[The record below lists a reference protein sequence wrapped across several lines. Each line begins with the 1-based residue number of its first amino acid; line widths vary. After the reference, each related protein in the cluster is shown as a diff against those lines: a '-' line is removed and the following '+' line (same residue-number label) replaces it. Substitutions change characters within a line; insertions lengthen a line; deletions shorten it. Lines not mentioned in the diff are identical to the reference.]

1 MEFVTL
7 PMHVWLDTDFFS
19 ADWTIVLNSQK
30 AFRVNRKVLARYSRY
45 FYKLFASAIRAAQPA
60 MTAVTYSDPL
70 EFRNLMAYLHYIDE
84 HRDSERVP
92 TETDAADD
100 RMNEQFLG
108 NLMQDADLLKRR
120 LSLAKHF
127 EIPFLIDAIV
137 STAIKKLSPYNCW
150 MVMTTAVDPECTCKL
165 LYDFA
170 KDFILEHFVAATEQP
185 QFVKLCSGEQLC
197 ELIDSKYLNVPA
209 EIVIFDVICR
219 WIETE
224 QLDRSKYF
232 CDLVRRMRHFM
243 ITDAQLQEMSAHHL
257 AKAAEWESILS
268 TYFGKDRTADSRERQ
283 RSRLPRQAA
292 FLCCGSVPYN
302 FVSREQIV
310 QVFNPILSEMVVHS
324 NFSPATNFRTI
335 EAVCLHLDN
344 LVYVIGGVTCKD
356 EDCFK
361 TSREVHIFDLRLR
374 IWRPGTPLSNSR
386 TQACGCVCDGLIYVM
401 GGTKEFSKFFKFRCS
416 SLGIVEQY
424 NPATGLWRPR
434 QNMLVTRVGASAAS
448 LNGMVYVCMGAWHSS
463 MERYDCQNDQWT
475 LLTATLP
482 VELVGFA
489 LVAFDNCLYAIGG
502 GKHRKSIGTK
512 EVYCYNAEEQSWSKT
527 APLLGKR
534 MYHSATVL
542 NDYIYVFGG
551 KAETF
556 GGLSQKEA
564 QLSVQRWNPSQESWT
579 LCKPAS
585 CTSPGT
591 FVSDLCF
598 LGCCTISGCD
608 YIEPLLNH

>member
-7 PMHVWLDTDFFS
+7 PMHVWLDTEFFS

-30 AFRVNRKVLARYSRY
+30 AFRVNSKVLARYSRY

-70 EFRNLMAYLHYIDE
+70 DFSNLMAYLHYIDE

-92 TETDAADD
+92 TETNAADD
-100 RMNEQFLG
+100 SMNEQFLG
-108 NLMQDADLLKRR
+108 SLMQDAVLLKRR

-243 ITDAQLQEMSAHHL
+243 ITDTQLEEMSAHHL
-257 AKAAEWESILS
+257 AQTAEWQSILS

-283 RSRLPRQAA
+283 RSRLPHQVA
-292 FLCCGSVPYN
+292 FLCGGLLLHERNRNCSTKAV
-302 FVSREQIV
+302 QIFDPV
-310 QVFNPILSEMVVHS
+310 MSETIAHE
-324 NFSPATNFRTI
+324 NFSPALNSRTSN
-335 EAVCLHLDN
+335 AVCVALN
-344 LVYVIGGVTCKD
+344 NSVYLIGGLVLQS
-356 EDCFK
+356 EY
-361 TSREVHIFDLRLR
+361 HINAEATNDVLVFDLRLR
-374 IWRPGTPLSNSR
+374 IWRAACPMTTPRFS
-386 TQACGCVCDGLIYVM
+386 ACGCRHC
-401 GGTKEFSKFFKFRCS
+401 
-416 SLGIVEQY
+416 
-424 NPATGLWRPR
+424 N
-434 QNMLVTRVGASAAS
+434 SAQQ
-448 LNGMVYVCMGAWHSS
+448 C
-463 MERYDCQNDQWT
+463 
-475 LLTATLP
+475 
-482 VELVGFA
+482 
-489 LVAFDNCLYAIGG
+489 
-502 GKHRKSIGTK
+502 
-512 EVYCYNAEEQSWSKT
+512 
-527 APLLGKR
+527 
-534 MYHSATVL
+534 
-542 NDYIYVFGG
+542 
-551 KAETF
+551 
-556 GGLSQKEA
+556 
-564 QLSVQRWNPSQESWT
+564 
-579 LCKPAS
+579 
-585 CTSPGT
+585 
-591 FVSDLCF
+591 
-598 LGCCTISGCD
+598 
-608 YIEPLLNH
+608 